1 MDMFGSFFIEGT
13 IRQFEKKITRTILEI
28 RAKNSQ
34 LNTKALDSKASL
46 QKRANIAAL
55 DLK

>member
-34 LNTKALDSKASL
+34 LNTKVLDSKASL